1 MTPAERAVI
10 DAAIAYGYKGDTSV
24 DYHNTLIDAI
34 DALEAERTTAEP
46 DVSERTWAEVV
57 EGDEIFSAR
66 TGKWYEVTE
75 AREQPGGRRAVH
87 VKGLPKILKPKGAD
101 PVRVRRGP
109 TGDAVDVVNSIM
121 ISGSNGMGAL

>member
-10 DAAIAYGYKGDTSV
+10 AAAMAYAHKGDTSV
-24 DYHNTLIDAI
+24 DYHNALIAEV
-34 DALEAERTTAEP
+34 DALEAERAAAKPE
-46 DVSERTWAEVV
+46 VSERTWAEVV

-66 TGKWYEVTE
+66 TDKWYEVTE
-75 AREQPGGRRAVH
+75 AREQPAGRRAVH

-101 PVRVRRGP
+101 SVRVRRGP
-109 TGDAVDVVNSIM
+109 TGDAVDIVNSIM